1 MPGSAGRI
9 GRAEQPTESAV
20 LAQWDAE
27 KPRLTVLAYN
37 MLGVWAQAED
47 VVSEVAE
54 QLLKLASEAAEQV
67 RNWPAFLT
75 TLATRRAI
83 DVLRSAQRQRTEYD
97 GEWLPE
103 PVGQLAL
110 PEDEVL
116 SRSMLRLGVLFLLE
130 ELSPQARAAYVLHHA
145 LGYKAAEIAEV
156 LETSPDAVRQLLS
169 RAGKELGHAEAPS
182 SDASETWSLL
192 SHVVA
197 AIRHGDAEGLVRLMA
212 TDAVLYSDG
221 GGKARAALNPVLGA
235 QRIARFLVGVER
247 KNPGRS
253 VFLGEA
259 NAAPALLFK
268 LHNRQDLVAIE
279 VSAGHIQTIILLV
292 SNPNKLTHANAQ
304 WTCCTGSGRRVPRGA
319 KFLKSLLIQ

>member
-1 MPGSAGRI
+1 M
-9 GRAEQPTESAV
+9 EQPTESAA

-27 KPRLTVLAYN
+27 KRRLTVLAYN

-54 QLLKLASEAAEQV
+54 QLLKLTPAATEQV

-83 DVLRSAQRQRTEYD
+83 DVLRSAQRQRTEYV

-110 PEDEVL
+110 PEDEAL
-116 SRSMLRLGVLFLLE
+116 TGSMLRLGVLFLLE

-145 LGYKAAEIAEV
+145 LGYKAAEIAKV
-156 LETSPDAVRQLLS
+156 LEASPAAVRQLLS
-169 RAGKELGHAEAPS
+169 RAGKKLGHTEAPS
-182 SDASETWSLL
+182 REASEISSLL
-192 SHVVA
+192 SKVVA
-197 AIRHGDAEGLVRLMA
+197 AIRHGDAEELVQLLA
-212 TDAVLYSDG
+212 KDAVLYSDG

-253 VFLGEA
+253 VFLGEM
-259 NAAPALLFK
+259 NQAPALLFK
-268 LHNRQDLVAIE
+268 LAGRQDVVAIE
-279 VSAGHIQTIILLV
+279 VAAGHIQTILLV
-292 SNPNKLTHANAQ
+292 SNPDKLSHASAQ
-304 WTCCTGSGRRVPRGA
+304 WTILDG
-319 KFLKSLLIQ
+319 

>member
-1 MPGSAGRI
+1 M
-9 GRAEQPTESAV
+9 EQPTESAA

-27 KPRLTVLAYN
+27 KRRLTVLAYN
-37 MLGVWAQAED
+37 MLGVWAQTED

-54 QLLKLASEAAEQV
+54 QLLKLTPAATEQV

-83 DVLRSAQRQRTEYD
+83 DVLRSAQRQRTEYV

-103 PVGQLAL
+103 PVRQLAL
-110 PEDEVL
+110 PEEEAL
-116 SRSMLRLGVLFLLE
+116 TGSMLRLGVLFLLE

-145 LGYKAAEIAEV
+145 LGHKAAEIAEV

-169 RAGKELGHAEAPS
+169 RASKELGHAEAPS
-182 SDASETWSLL
+182 SDANETWSLL

-197 AIRHGDAEGLVRLMA
+197 AIRHGDAEELVRQLA

-221 GGKARAALNPVLGA
+221 CGKARAPLNPVLGA

-253 VFLGEA
+253 VLLGEA

-268 LHNRQDLVAIE
+268 LHHRQDLVAIE
-279 VSAGHIQTIILLV
+279 VSAGHIQTILLV
-292 SNPNKLTHANAQ
+292 SNPNNLTHANAQ
-304 WTCCTGSGRRVPRGA
+304 
-319 KFLKSLLIQ
+319 

>member
-9 GRAEQPTESAV
+9 WRVEQPTESAA

-27 KPRLTVLAYN
+27 KRRLTVLAYN

-54 QLLKLASEAAEQV
+54 QLLKLTPAATEQV

-75 TLATRRAI
+75 SLATRRAI
-83 DVLRSAQRQRTEYD
+83 DVLRSAQRQRTEYV

-110 PEDEVL
+110 PEDEAL
-116 SRSMLRLGVLFLLE
+116 TGSMLRLGVLFLLE

-145 LGYKAAEIAEV
+145 LGYKAAEIAKV
-156 LETSPDAVRQLLS
+156 LEASPAAVRQLLS
-169 RAGKELGHAEAPS
+169 RAGKKLGHTEAPS
-182 SDASETWSLL
+182 REASEISSLL
-192 SHVVA
+192 SKVVA
-197 AIRHGDAEGLVRLMA
+197 AIRHGDAEELVQLLA
-212 TDAVLYSDG
+212 KDAVLYSDG

-253 VFLGEA
+253 VFLGEM
-259 NAAPALLFK
+259 NQAPALLFK
-268 LHNRQDLVAIE
+268 LAGRQDVVAIE
-279 VSAGHIQTIILLV
+279 VAAGHIQTILLV
-292 SNPNKLTHANAQ
+292 SNPDKLSHASAQ
-304 WTCCTGSGRRVPRGA
+304 WTILDG
-319 KFLKSLLIQ
+319 

>member
-1 MPGSAGRI
+1 
-9 GRAEQPTESAV
+9 
-20 LAQWDAE
+20 
-27 KPRLTVLAYN
+27 

-279 VSAGHIQTIILLV
+279 VSAGHIQTILLV

>member
-1 MPGSAGRI
+1 M
-9 GRAEQPTESAV
+9 EQPTESAV

-83 DVLRSAQRQRTEYD
+83 DVLRSAQRQRTDYD

-130 ELSPQARAAYVLHHA
+130 ELSPQTRAAYVLHHA

-169 RAGKELGHAEAPS
+169 SAGKELGHAEAPS

-279 VSAGHIQTIILLV
+279 VSAGHIQTILLV

>member
-9 GRAEQPTESAV
+9 WRVEQPTESAA

-27 KPRLTVLAYN
+27 KRRLTVLAYN

-54 QLLKLASEAAEQV
+54 QLLKLTPAATEQV

-75 TLATRRAI
+75 SLVTRRAI
-83 DVLRSAQRQRTEYD
+83 DVLRSAQRQRTEYV

-110 PEDEVL
+110 PEDEAL
-116 SRSMLRLGVLFLLE
+116 TGSMLRLGVLFLLE

-145 LGYKAAEIAEV
+145 LGYKAAENAEV
-156 LETSPDAVRQLLS
+156 LEASPAAVRQLLS
-169 RAGKELGHAEAPS
+169 RAGKKLGHAEAPS
-182 SDASETWSLL
+182 REASEISSLL
-192 SHVVA
+192 SKVVA
-197 AIRHGDAEGLVRLMA
+197 AIRHGDAEELVQLLA
-212 TDAVLYSDG
+212 KDAVLYSDG

-253 VFLGEA
+253 VFLGEL
-259 NAAPALLFK
+259 NQAPALLFK
-268 LHNRQDLVAIE
+268 LAGRQDVVAIE
-279 VSAGHIQTIILLV
+279 VAAGHIQTILLV
-292 SNPNKLTHANAQ
+292 SNPDKLSHASAQ
-304 WTCCTGSGRRVPRGA
+304 WSILDG
-319 KFLKSLLIQ
+319 

>member
-1 MPGSAGRI
+1 
-9 GRAEQPTESAV
+9 
-20 LAQWDAE
+20 
-27 KPRLTVLAYN
+27 
-37 MLGVWAQAED
+37 MLGVWAQVED

-182 SDASETWSLL
+182 SEASETWSLL

-279 VSAGHIQTIILLV
+279 VSAGHIQTILLV

>member
-9 GRAEQPTESAV
+9 WRVEQPTESAA

-27 KPRLTVLAYN
+27 KRRLTVLAYN

-54 QLLKLASEAAEQV
+54 QLLKLTPAATEQV

-75 TLATRRAI
+75 SLATRRAI
-83 DVLRSAQRQRTEYD
+83 DVLRSAQRQRTEYV

-110 PEDEVL
+110 PEDEAL
-116 SRSMLRLGVLFLLE
+116 TGSMLRLGVLFLLE

-145 LGYKAAEIAEV
+145 LAYKAAEIAEV
-156 LETSPDAVRQLLS
+156 LETSPAAVRQLLS
-169 RAGKELGHAEAPS
+169 RTGKKLGHAEAPS
-182 SDASETWSLL
+182 REASEVSSLL
-192 SHVVA
+192 SQVVA
-197 AIRHGDAEGLVRLMA
+197 AIRHGDAEELVRLLSR
-212 TDAVLYSDG
+212 DAVLYSDG
-221 GGKARAALNPVLGA
+221 GGKTRAALNPVFGA

-253 VFLGEA
+253 VFLGKV
-259 NAAPALLFK
+259 NQAPALLFK
-268 LHNRQDLVAIE
+268 LAGRQDVVAIE
-279 VSAGHIQTIILLV
+279 VAAGHIQTILLV
-292 SNPNKLTHANAQ
+292 SNPDKLSRASTQ
-304 WTCCTGSGRRVPRGA
+304 WTILDG
-319 KFLKSLLIQ
+319 

>member
-1 MPGSAGRI
+1 M
-9 GRAEQPTESAV
+9 
-20 LAQWDAE
+20 
-27 KPRLTVLAYN
+27 TVLAYN

-47 VVSEVAE
+47 VVSVVAE

-247 KNPGRS
+247 KNLGRS

-268 LHNRQDLVAIE
+268 LHDRQDLVAIE
-279 VSAGHIQTIILLV
+279 VSAGHIQTILLV

>member
-1 MPGSAGRI
+1 M
-9 GRAEQPTESAV
+9 
-20 LAQWDAE
+20 AQWDAE
-27 KPRLTVLAYN
+27 KRRLTVLAYN

-54 QLLKLASEAAEQV
+54 QLLKLTPAATEQV

-83 DVLRSAQRQRTEYD
+83 DVLRSAQRQRTEYV

-110 PEDEVL
+110 PEDEAL
-116 SRSMLRLGVLFLLE
+116 TGSMLRLGVLFLLE

-145 LGYKAAEIAEV
+145 LGYKAAEIAKV
-156 LETSPDAVRQLLS
+156 LEASPAAVRQLLS
-169 RAGKELGHAEAPS
+169 RAGKKLGHTEAPS
-182 SDASETWSLL
+182 REASEISSLL
-192 SHVVA
+192 SKVVA
-197 AIRHGDAEGLVRLMA
+197 AIRHGDAEELVQLLA
-212 TDAVLYSDG
+212 KDAVLYSDG

-253 VFLGEA
+253 VFLGEM
-259 NAAPALLFK
+259 NQAPALLFK
-268 LHNRQDLVAIE
+268 LAGRQDVVAIE
-279 VSAGHIQTIILLV
+279 VAAGHIQTILLV
-292 SNPNKLTHANAQ
+292 SNPDKLSHASAQ
-304 WTCCTGSGRRVPRGA
+304 WTILDG
-319 KFLKSLLIQ
+319 

>member
-1 MPGSAGRI
+1 MPPRAGRI
-9 GRAEQPTESAV
+9 GRVEQPTESAA

-27 KPRLTVLAYN
+27 KRRLTVLAYN

-54 QLLKLASEAAEQV
+54 QLLKLTPEAVDHV

-83 DVLRSAQRQRTEYD
+83 DVLRSAQHQRTEYV

-103 PVGQLAL
+103 PVGQLAR
-110 PEDEVL
+110 PEDEAV
-116 SRSMLRLGVLFLLE
+116 SGDMLRLGVLFLLE

-156 LETSPDAVRQLLS
+156 LETSPAAVRQLLS
-169 RAGKELGHAEAPS
+169 RASKKLGQAEAPS
-182 SDASETWSLL
+182 RDASEISSLL
-192 SHVVA
+192 SRIVA
-197 AIRHGDAEGLVRLMA
+197 AIRHGDAEELVRLLA
-212 TDAVLYSDG
+212 ADAVLYSDG

-253 VFLGEA
+253 VFLGEV

-268 LHNRQDLVAIE
+268 LQDRQDVVAIE
-279 VSAGHIQTIILLV
+279 VSAGHIQTILLV
-292 SNPNKLTHANAQ
+292 SNPDKLSHANAQ
-304 WTCCTGSGRRVPRGA
+304 WTMLHG
-319 KFLKSLLIQ
+319 

>member
-1 MPGSAGRI
+1 M
-9 GRAEQPTESAV
+9 EQPTESAA

-27 KPRLTVLAYN
+27 KRRLTVLAYS

-54 QLLKLASEAAEQV
+54 QLLRLTPAATEQV

-83 DVLRSAQRQRTEYD
+83 DVLRSAQRQRTDYV

-110 PEDEVL
+110 PEDEAL
-116 SRSMLRLGVLFLLE
+116 TGSMLRLGVLFLLK
-130 ELSPQARAAYVLHHA
+130 ELSPQTRAAYVLHHA

-247 KNPGRS
+247 RNPGRS

-279 VSAGHIQTIILLV
+279 VSAGHIQTILLV

>member
-1 MPGSAGRI
+1 M
-9 GRAEQPTESAV
+9 EQPTESAA

-27 KPRLTVLAYN
+27 KRRLTVLAYN

-54 QLLKLASEAAEQV
+54 QLLKLTPAATEQV

-83 DVLRSAQRQRTEYD
+83 DVLRSAQRQRTDYV

-110 PEDEVL
+110 PEDEAL
-116 SRSMLRLGVLFLLE
+116 TGSMLRLGVLFLLE
-130 ELSPQARAAYVLHHA
+130 ELSPQTRAAYVLHHA

-156 LETSPDAVRQLLS
+156 LEASPAAVRQLLS
-169 RAGKELGHAEAPS
+169 RAGKKLGHTEAPS
-182 SDASETWSLL
+182 REASEISSLL
-192 SHVVA
+192 SKVVA
-197 AIRHGDAEGLVRLMA
+197 AIRHGDAEELVQLLA
-212 TDAVLYSDG
+212 KDAVLYSDG

-253 VFLGEA
+253 VFLGEM
-259 NAAPALLFK
+259 NQAPALLFK
-268 LHNRQDLVAIE
+268 LAGRQDVVAIE
-279 VSAGHIQTIILLV
+279 VAAGHIQTILLV
-292 SNPNKLTHANAQ
+292 SNPDKLSHASAQ
-304 WTCCTGSGRRVPRGA
+304 WTILDG
-319 KFLKSLLIQ
+319 

>member
-9 GRAEQPTESAV
+9 GRVEQPTESAA

-54 QLLKLASEAAEQV
+54 QLLKLTPAATEQV

-83 DVLRSAQRQRTEYD
+83 DVLRSAQRQRTDYV

-116 SRSMLRLGVLFLLE
+116 SRSMLHLGVLFLLE

-182 SDASETWSLL
+182 SEASETWSLL

-247 KNPGRS
+247 RNPGRS

-279 VSAGHIQTIILLV
+279 VSAGHIQTILLV